1 MSSRIDKDMVRSLA
15 EGHWLEILPAL
26 APGRFDAAIAHLGR
40 KVTCPFHGGENDFRF
55 ALKPEGKEKRTTAE
69 SGRAFCSCGPY
80 VDGFAVLMRAN
91 GWTFNEAVRNV
102 YDWLRGA
109 DITTPMA
116 PAPVERTLSQEEIDA
131 IRDSAVKLWN
141 AGWSFNQQ
149 KVPYYQA
156 RGLGALSG
164 VQDTR
169 FLPRLGYF
177 ELENRKA
184 VKKGEYP
191 AMLVLVRDKDEQ
203 VCGIHRTYLTS
214 ERNGKAPVVEPKKM
228 TRSINMDNGAAARI
242 YAAAHSEVLGLTEGI
257 ENGHAV
263 RELVSSGYFDDL
275 SGKLPVWAALSE
287 TGIRTFKIPASLP
300 KLKKLIIFC
309 DNDASGV
316 GLNAAKKLIEILRE
330 ERPDLEVEFRCP
342 PRTGDDWLDV
352 NCEFKASR
360 LAVAA

>member
-1 MSSRIDKDMVRSLA
+1 MAQLIDKDMVRALA
-15 EGHWLEILPAL
+15 EGHWLDILPAL
-26 APGRFDAAIAHLGR
+26 APGRFDAAIANLGR

-80 VDGFAVLMRAN
+80 VDGFAVLVRAN

-102 YDWLRGA
+102 FGWLKGA

-116 PAPVERTLSQEEIDA
+116 PAPIDRTPSAEEIEA
-131 IRDSAVKLWN
+131 VRDSARKLWN

-149 KVPYYQA
+149 KVPYYQS
-156 RGLGALSG
+156 RGLGPLAG

-177 ELENRKA
+177 ELVNRQA

-191 AMLVLVRDKDEQ
+191 AMLVLIRDKDEQ
-203 VCGIHRTYLTS
+203 ICGIHRTYLTQD
-214 ERNGKAPVVEPKKM
+214 RNGKAPVEEPKKM
-228 TRSINMDNGAAARI
+228 TRAVNMDNGAAARL
-242 YAAAHSEVLGLTEGI
+242 YAAAHAEVLGLAEGV

-263 RELVSSGYFDDL
+263 RELVGLGYFDGM

-287 TGIRTFKIPASLP
+287 TGIRTFKIPASLT
-300 KLKKLIIFC
+300 KLKRLVIFC
-309 DNDASGV
+309 DNDASGI
-316 GLNAAKKLIEILRE
+316 GLAAAQKLAEILSV
-330 ERPDLEVEFRCP
+330 ERPDIEVEIRCP
-342 PRTGDDWLDV
+342 NQTGDDWLIVLRD
-352 NCEFKASR
+352 FKASR
-360 LAVAA
+360 LRDAA